1 MKSVAHASHF
11 VWDLLAENPLTWA
24 RIRHV
29 LKVVL
34 LALALPAVVMAAA
47 VIVAERSGF
56 VISSLVRDPA
66 SILDVSP
73 FTGMFSSLGVLM
85 WGAAATVCYFG
96 WAILRRQP
104 GQSEEAGLF
113 LWGALL
119 TSLLCLDDLFLFHEE
134 VFWEL
139 LRIGEKQFYLAYL
152 LLGAFGVI
160 RYYKVLLRSEYLYL
174 AVAVGLMALSTG
186 MDALRDPVAPW
197 EHLLEEAPKW
207 LGICAWLLFWG
218 GHFYHTLLDQ
228 MD

>member
-1 MKSVAHASHF
+1 MTELLDANPPSGSRIWHA
-11 VWDLLAENPLTWA
+11 
-24 RIRHV
+24 

-34 LALALPAVVMAAA
+34 LALAPPAILMAAA
-47 VIVAERSGF
+47 VVVSERSGF
-56 VISSLVRDPA
+56 VVSSLVRDPA

-85 WGAAATVCYFG
+85 WGAAATLSYMG

-104 GQSEEAGLF
+104 GQSRQAGLF

-139 LRIGEKQFYLAYL
+139 LRIGEKQFYLLYI

-160 RYYKVLLRSEYLYL
+160 YYRKELARSEYLYL
-174 AVAVGLMALSTG
+174 LAAVGLLALSTG
-186 MDALRDPVAPW
+186 IDALRDPVAPW
-197 EHLLEEAPKW
+197 EHLLEEGPKW
-207 LGICAWLLFWG
+207 LGICAWLLFWAA
-218 GHFYHTLLDQ
+218 HFYRTIVGQ
-228 MD
+228 MPRRS